1 MKISIKKTAIVITV
15 IIIVAAISVPFFS
28 QVFKEEK
35 IVNSKPVVEI
45 EYPADG
51 DTVSRLVSISGISS
65 DPNGDQTIKK
75 VEIRFNDTWE
85 AVEGTD
91 SWKYTWN
98 IFDLENGLYAIQVRA
113 WDGAVYSD
121 IAEITVSVLNPE
133 IVKSDKHRW
142 AVFIIAANFPE
153 DNESKLGNGGLYLSE
168 EIAEYLIENKGYPTS
183 NIFIL
188 FDDGWIREDEGFGA
202 PYQSLQQRFHKYD
215 ITYEGATKENVES
228 TLKYIV
234 GEGNKYDDS
243 EVFIHISSHGCGDE
257 DNFLTGGKILERSG
271 IFLWD
276 YKILYDKNLGDLL
289 YDLKSKETCV
299 IVDACYTG
307 GFADKT
313 IFNFPEFFL
322 FKSGLAQNGRVIITS
337 TSKYRVGY
345 ASTQFGPLFTRIWF
359 EGLKTGDADG
369 YRPGLLDMGKPS
381 ILRIFKDGKVSV
393 EEAFYYARYMLK
405 HDSAFKEY
413 SKMEPQM
420 NDRYPYKGN
429 ILSKPGLILG

>member
-1 MKISIKKTAIVITV
+1 MKSSIKKTSIAIVV
-15 IIIVAAISVPFFS
+15 IIIIAAISVPFFL
-28 QVFKEEK
+28 QAFKEEK

-45 EYPADG
+45 TYPFDG
-51 DTVSRLVSISGISS
+51 DTVSRFVSISGTSS
-65 DPNGDQTIKK
+65 DPNGDQTIKQI
-75 VEIRFNDTWE
+75 EIRFNDTWE
-85 AVEGTD
+85 VVEGTNL
-91 SWKYTWN
+91 WRYTWN
-98 IFDLENGLYAIQVRA
+98 IFDLENGLYTIQVRA
-113 WDGAVYSD
+113 WDGAVYSN
-121 IAEITVSVLNPE
+121 ITEITVNVLNPE
-133 IVKSDKHRW
+133 IVESDKHCW

-168 EIAEYLIENKGYPTS
+168 EIAEYLIEKKGYPTS

-188 FDDGWIREDEGFGA
+188 FDDGWIRKDEGFGE

-215 ITYEGATKENVES
+215 ITYEGATKENVVS
-228 TLKYIV
+228 TLNYIV
-234 GEGNKYDDS
+234 DEANKYDDS

-313 IFNFPEFFL
+313 IFNFPEFL
-322 FKSGLAQNGRVIITS
+322 LLKSGLAQNGRVIITS

-369 YRPGLLDMGKPS
+369 YRPGLLDRGKPS
-381 ILRIFKDGKVSV
+381 RLSMFKDGKASV
-393 EEAFYYARYMLK
+393 EEAFYYARYTLK
-405 HDSAFKEY
+405 HDSAFEEY
-413 SKMEPQM
+413 SKMEPQI